1 VLTIANLSKA
11 YRGQRILDAVNWF
24 APDRTRIGLTGMN
37 GAGKSTLLKLIASEI
52 EPDGGE
58 INLPKGTTVG
68 YLPQEVIG
76 VSGRTVF
83 EEAIGAFADLHAL
96 EAECRSLEEALAAA
110 PTEGPEH
117 DRLMAAY
124 HDVRARFDVEVRY
137 DLEAETERVLAGLGF
152 RTDDFTR
159 DLGTFSGGWQ
169 MRVALAKLLLRRP
182 RVLLLDEPTNH
193 LDLEARTWLEEFLGA
208 SESLVILVAH
218 DRYFLDVCVQRIT
231 EVSRGRLTDYDCNYT
246 AYLAQREE
254 RRAQEADAY
263 AAQQEE
269 IARIEA
275 FVRRFRYQASKAALV
290 QSRVKQLEK
299 IERLAPP
306 DGHERRVKIRLPDP
320 PRSGRIVVG
329 LEHATK
335 RYGDLTV
342 YDGVDLA
349 IERGRKVALVG
360 PNGAGK
366 STLLKL
372 LVGVEPLTSGRRVC
386 GHNVRLAYFA
396 QDQSTALDGEKT
408 VLEELTTVAPTEL
421 MPRVRDLLG
430 AFLFSG
436 DAVEKPVRVLSG
448 GERNRLAL
456 AKLLVEPANCLLL
469 DEPTNHLDLT
479 AKEVLLEALLE
490 YAGTVVLVA
499 HDRYILDR
507 LPAEVIE
514 VGHGAAVRYL
524 GNYEDYLAKKAALEG
539 AATSAGAGARITAGA
554 SALRANA
561 MSASATG
568 ASGTAS
574 RDGGGARRANIGG
587 VSARRLDAGATS
599 SAGNGAAGNRGDGAP
614 ATDGRAQRDAARL
627 ERDAARR
634 QARAEEKR
642 RREAEGLESTIAAK
656 EAELA
661 ELTQVMNDPDFY
673 QTHPEPQRLFSS
685 YARLKR
691 EVEVLY
697 EKLERVTG

>member
-11 YRGQRILDAVNWF
+11 YRGQRILDGVNWF
-24 APDRTRIGLTGMN
+24 APDRIRIGLTGMN
-37 GAGKSTLLKLIASEI
+37 GAGKSTLLKLIAGQI
-52 EPDGGE
+52 EPDGGD

-76 VSGRTVF
+76 VCGRTVMD
-83 EEAIGAFADLHAL
+83 EALTAFADLHAL
-96 EAECRSLEEALAAA
+96 EAECRRLEETLAAA
-110 PTEGPEH
+110 PTTGPEH
-117 DRLMAAY
+117 DQLMAAY
-124 HDVRARFDVEVRY
+124 HDVRERFDSQVRY

-152 RTDDFTR
+152 CTADFTR
-159 DLGTFSGGWQ
+159 DIGTFSGGWQ

-193 LDLEARTWLEEFLGA
+193 LDLEARTWLEEFLAA
-208 SESLVILVAH
+208 SDSLVILVAH

-231 EVSRGRLTDYDCNYT
+231 EVSRGGLTDYDCNYT

-254 RRAQEADAY
+254 RRAQEAEAY

-290 QSRVKQLEK
+290 QSRLKQLEK
-299 IERLAPP
+299 IERLPAP

-329 LEHATK
+329 LERASK
-335 RYGDLTV
+335 RYGDLAV
-342 YDGVDLA
+342 YEGVDLA
-349 IERGRKVALVG
+349 IERGTKVALVG

-372 LVGVEPLTSGRRVC
+372 LVGVEPLSDGRRVC

-396 QDQSTALDGEKT
+396 QDQAAVLDPEKS
-408 VLEELTTVAPTEL
+408 VLEELTAVTPTEL
-421 MPRVRDLLG
+421 VPRVRDVLG

-436 DAVEKPVRVLSG
+436 DAVDKPVRVLSG

-479 AKEVLLEALLE
+479 AKEVLLDALLAYE
-490 YAGTVVLVA
+490 GTVVLVA
-499 HDRYILDR
+499 HDRYVLDR
-507 LPAEVIE
+507 LPTEVIE
-514 VGHGAAVRYL
+514 VGHGAAIRYL
-524 GNYEDYLAKKAALEG
+524 GNYEDYLARKAALDAQG
-539 AATSAGAGARITAGA
+539 AAALGNGSRRAAAHGVSGAGSGRDDGD
-554 SALRANA
+554 
-561 MSASATG
+561 ATG
-568 ASGTAS
+568 AAPVGN
-574 RDGGGARRANIGG
+574 GGRPSAQVRARR
-587 VSARRLDAGATS
+587 DAV
-599 SAGNGAAGNRGDGAP
+599 
-614 ATDGRAQRDAARL
+614 
-627 ERDAARR
+627 RR
-634 QARAEEKR
+634 QAREEEKR
-642 RREAEGLESTIAAK
+642 RREAEGLESAIAGK
-656 EAELA
+656 ETELA
-661 ELTQVMNDPDFY
+661 ELAQAMNDPDFY
-673 QTHPEPQRLFSS
+673 RTHPEPQRLFSA

-691 EVEVLY
+691 EIETLY
-697 EKLERVTG
+697 ERLERLSA

>member
-1 VLTIANLSKA
+1 VLTVANLSKA
-11 YRGQRILDAVNWF
+11 YRGQFVLDGVNWF

-37 GAGKSTLLKLIASEI
+37 GAGKSTLLKLIAGEL

-76 VSGRTVF
+76 VSGRSVF
-83 EEAIGAFADLHAL
+83 EEAISAFADLHAL
-96 EAECRSLEEALAAA
+96 EAECRRLEEALAAA
-110 PTEGPEH
+110 PVAGLEH
-117 DRLMAAY
+117 DRLMTAY
-124 HDVRARFDVEVRY
+124 HDVRERFDGSVRY

-152 RTDDFTR
+152 RTSDFTR

-193 LDLEARTWLEEFLGA
+193 LDLEARTWLEEFLAA

-246 AYLAQREE
+246 AYLEQREV

-299 IERLAPP
+299 IERLTPP

-329 LEHATK
+329 LEQATK

-342 YDGVDLA
+342 YEGVDLA
-349 IERGRKVALVG
+349 IERGSKVALVG

-372 LVGVEPLTSGRRVC
+372 LVGVEPLNAGRRVC

-396 QDQSTALDGEKT
+396 QDQSAILDAEKT
-408 VLEELTTVAPTEL
+408 VLEELTAVTPTEL
-421 MPRVRDLLG
+421 VPRVRDLLG

-436 DAVEKPVRVLSG
+436 DAVEKRVRVLSG

-456 AKLLVEPANCLLL
+456 AKLLIEPANCLLL

-479 AKEVLLEALLE
+479 AKEVLLEALLAYE
-490 YAGTVVLVA
+490 GTVVLVA

-507 LPAEVIE
+507 LPSQVIE

-524 GNYEDYLAKKAALEG
+524 GNYEDYLAKKAAMEG
-539 AATSAGAGARITAGA
+539 DTVALNAHGGSAARAQAA
-554 SALRANA
+554 SAARTNGATAAANG
-561 MSASATG
+561 G
-568 ASGTAS
+568 APARPVSLAAS
-574 RDGGGARRANIGG
+574 RDAHGRGNGSGETDGAR
-587 VSARRLDAGATS
+587 
-599 SAGNGAAGNRGDGAP
+599 GD
-614 ATDGRAQRDAARL
+614 RDV
-627 ERDAARR
+627 ARR
-634 QARAEEKR
+634 QARADEKR
-642 RREAEGLESTIAAK
+642 RRETESLETTIAAK

-661 ELTQVMNDPDFY
+661 ELTQVMNDADFY

-691 EVEVLY
+691 DIETLY
-697 EKLERVTG
+697 QRLERLSA

>member
-1 VLTIANLSKA
+1 VLTISNLTKA
-11 YRGQRILDAVNWF
+11 FRGQRILDAVNWF

-37 GAGKSTLLKLIASEI
+37 GAGKSTLLKLIAGEA
-52 EPDGGE
+52 EPDSGE
-58 INLPKGTTVG
+58 INLPRGTTVG

-83 EEAIGAFADLHAL
+83 DEAIAAFADLHAL
-96 EAECRSLEEALAAA
+96 EAECRRLEDALAAA
-110 PTEGPEH
+110 PVEGPEH
-117 DRLMAAY
+117 DGLMAAY
-124 HDVRARFDVEVRY
+124 HDVRERFDAQARY
-137 DLEAETERVLAGLGF
+137 DLEAETERVLGGLGF
-152 RTDDFTR
+152 RSADFTR

-193 LDLEARTWLEEFLGA
+193 LDLEARTWLEEFLAA

-246 AYLAQREE
+246 AYLERREE
-254 RRAQEADAY
+254 RRALEAQAY
-263 AAQQEE
+263 TAQQEE
-269 IARIEA
+269 IERIEA

-299 IERLAPP
+299 IERLSPP

-329 LEHATK
+329 LEHGTK
-335 RYGDLTV
+335 QYGDLTV
-342 YDGVDLA
+342 YSDVDLT
-349 IERGRKVALVG
+349 IERGTKVALVG

-372 LVGVEPLTSGRRVC
+372 LAGVEPLTAGRRIG

-396 QDQSTALDGEKT
+396 QDQSAVLDPEKT
-408 VLEELTTVAPTEL
+408 VLEELTAVTPTEL
-421 MPRVRDLLG
+421 VPRVRDLLG

-436 DAVEKPVRVLSG
+436 DAVEKAVRVLSG
-448 GERNRLAL
+448 GERTRLAL

-479 AKEVLLEALLE
+479 AKEVLLEALLAYE
-490 YAGTVVLVA
+490 GTVVLVA

-507 LPAEVIE
+507 LPSEVIE

-524 GNYEDYLAKKAALEG
+524 GNYEDYLAKKAAM
-539 AATSAGAGARITAGA
+539 APDASASPGAGARNGGGVVAPSRPAAVAESAAANGGDA
-554 SALRANA
+554 SAIPAAKRA
-561 MSASATG
+561 
-568 ASGTAS
+568 
-574 RDGGGARRANIGG
+574 
-587 VSARRLDAGATS
+587 
-599 SAGNGAAGNRGDGAP
+599 GD
-614 ATDGRAQRDAARL
+614 
-627 ERDAARR
+627 RDAARR
-634 QARAEEKR
+634 LARAEEKR
-642 RREAEGLESTIAAK
+642 RREAEDVEAAIAAK
-656 EAELA
+656 ETELA
-661 ELTQVMNDPDFY
+661 ELTQVMNDPTFY

-691 EVEVLY
+691 EIEGLY
-697 EKLERVTG
+697 ERLERVSV

>member
-37 GAGKSTLLKLIASEI
+37 GAGKSTLLKLIAGEI

-76 VSGRTVF
+76 ISGRTVF

-117 DRLMAAY
+117 DRLMTAY
-124 HDVRARFDVEVRY
+124 HDVRERFDAGVRY
-137 DLEAETERVLAGLGF
+137 DLEAETERVLSGLGF
-152 RTDDFTR
+152 RTEDFTR

-193 LDLEARTWLEEFLGA
+193 LDLEARTWLEEFLAA

-246 AYLAQREE
+246 AYLEKREE

-263 AAQQEE
+263 TAQQEE

-299 IERLAPP
+299 IERLTPP

-349 IERGRKVALVG
+349 IERGHKVALVG

-372 LVGVEPLTSGRRVC
+372 LVGAEPLNSGRRVC

-396 QDQSTALDGEKT
+396 QDQSAVLDGEKT
-408 VLEELTTVAPTEL
+408 VLEEMTAVAPTEL

-436 DAVEKPVRVLSG
+436 DAVEKRVRVLSG

-479 AKEVLLEALLE
+479 AKEVLLEALLDYE
-490 YAGTVVLVA
+490 GTVVLVA

-507 LPAEVIE
+507 LPSEVIE
-514 VGHGAAVRYL
+514 VGHGAAVRFL
-524 GNYEDYLAKKAALEG
+524 GNYEEYLAKKAALDG
-539 AATSAGAGARITAGA
+539 AATAPSGRISLGMTAARVNAGSAARGSGSASNGDDARRGGGGSDTRPSSGGAAARRADGVAATGGNGAGATHG
-554 SALRANA
+554 RAE
-561 MSASATG
+561 
-568 ASGTAS
+568 
-574 RDGGGARRANIGG
+574 RDAE
-587 VSARRLDAGATS
+587 RLD
-599 SAGNGAAGNRGDGAP
+599 
-614 ATDGRAQRDAARL
+614 
-627 ERDAARR
+627 RDAARR

-642 RREAEGLESTIAAK
+642 RREAEGLEATIAAK

-661 ELTQVMNDPDFY
+661 DLTQVMNDPDFY

-691 EVEVLY
+691 EVETLY

>member
-1 VLTIANLSKA
+1 MLTVSNLSKA
-11 YRGQRILDAVNWF
+11 YRGQRILDGVNWF

-37 GAGKSTLLKLIASEI
+37 GAGKSTLLRLIAGQI

-83 EEAIGAFADLHAL
+83 DEAMSAFADLHAL
-96 EAECRSLEEALAAA
+96 EAECRRLEDELAAG
-110 PTEGPEH
+110 PVDGPEH

-124 HDVRARFDVEVRY
+124 HDVRERFDGQVRY

-152 RTDDFTR
+152 RTADFTR

-193 LDLEARTWLEEFLGA
+193 LDLEARTWLEEFLAA

-246 AYLAQREE
+246 AYLAKREE
-254 RRAQEADAY
+254 RRALEAEAY
-263 AAQQEE
+263 TAQQEE
-269 IARIEA
+269 IERIEA

-299 IERLAPP
+299 MERLAPP

-342 YDGVDLA
+342 YEDVDLA
-349 IERGRKVALVG
+349 IERGSKVALVG

-372 LVGVEPLTSGRRVC
+372 LVGVEPVNDGRRVC

-396 QDQSTALDGEKT
+396 QDQSAVLDPEKS
-408 VLEELTTVAPTEL
+408 VLEELTAVTPTEM

-456 AKLLVEPANCLLL
+456 AKLLIEPANCLLL

-490 YAGTVVLVA
+490 YEGTVVLVA

-507 LPAEVIE
+507 LPSEVIE
-514 VGHGAAVRYL
+514 VGHGAAIRYL
-524 GNYEDYLAKKAALEG
+524 GNYEEYLAKKAALEG
-539 AATSAGAGARITAGA
+539 GVPGVAQASNGGRVGAAAAHGAR
-554 SALRANA
+554 
-561 MSASATG
+561 
-568 ASGTAS
+568 
-574 RDGGGARRANIGG
+574 
-587 VSARRLDAGATS
+587 
-599 SAGNGAAGNRGDGAP
+599 GNGAAAAGNGGGATMKAGTAAGAGRTGATNGDGDAS
-614 ATDGRAQRDAARL
+614 ARAD
-627 ERDAARR
+627 RDAARR

-642 RREAEGLESTIAAK
+642 RRETEGLEATIGAK
-656 EAELA
+656 ENELA

-691 EVEVLY
+691 EVEALY
-697 EKLERVTG
+697 EKLERLSA

>member
-1 VLTIANLSKA
+1 MLTIANLNKA
-11 YRGQRILDAVNWF
+11 YRGQRILDGVNWF
-24 APDRTRIGLTGMN
+24 APDRMRIGLTGMN
-37 GAGKSTLLKLIASEI
+37 GAGKSTLLRLIAGEI
-52 EPDGGE
+52 EPDSGE
-58 INLPKGTTVG
+58 INLPKGTSVG

-76 VSGRTVF
+76 ISGRTVLD
-83 EEAIGAFADLHAL
+83 EAMTAFADLHAL
-96 EAECRSLEEALAAA
+96 EAECRRLEDALGAA
-110 PTEGPEH
+110 PVEGPEH
-117 DRLMAAY
+117 DALMTAY
-124 HDVRARFDVEVRY
+124 HDVRERFDREVRY

-152 RTDDFTR
+152 RTSDFTR

-193 LDLEARTWLEEFLGA
+193 LDLEARTWLEEFLAA

-246 AYLAQREE
+246 AYLEQREE
-254 RRAQEADAY
+254 RRTQEAEAY

-275 FVRRFRYQASKAALV
+275 FIRRFRYQASKAPLV
-290 QSRVKQLEK
+290 QSRVKQLERM
-299 IERLAPP
+299 ERLAPP

-335 RYGDLTV
+335 HYGDLSV
-342 YDGVDLA
+342 YENVDLA
-349 IERGRKVALVG
+349 IERGSKVALVG

-366 STLLKL
+366 STLLKM
-372 LVGVEPLTSGRRVC
+372 LVGVEPLTAGRRVC

-396 QDQSTALDGEKT
+396 QDQSAVLDASKT
-408 VLEELTTVAPTEL
+408 VLDELTAVTPTEL
-421 MPRVRDLLG
+421 VPRVRDLLG

-448 GERNRLAL
+448 GERSRLAL

-490 YAGTVVLVA
+490 YEGTVVLVA

-507 LPAEVIE
+507 LPSEVVE

-524 GNYEDYLAKKAALEG
+524 GNYEDYLAKKASLDG
-539 AATSAGAGARITAGA
+539 AAPGSTSASRGVAANGRGA
-554 SALRANA
+554 SAAAPAQRIRHDAAA
-561 MSASATG
+561 MSDANGVARG
-568 ASGTAS
+568 DAMNDGS
-574 RDGGGARRANIGG
+574 R
-587 VSARRLDAGATS
+587 
-599 SAGNGAAGNRGDGAP
+599 GAAGDRTA
-614 ATDGRAQRDAARL
+614 RDAV
-627 ERDAARR
+627 RR
-634 QARAEEKR
+634 QARADEKR
-642 RREAEGLESTIAAK
+642 KREAAELETSIAAK
-656 EAELA
+656 ESELA
-661 ELTQVMNDPDFY
+661 ELAQVMNDPDFY
-673 QTHPEPQRLFSS
+673 QTHPEPQRLFSN
-685 YARLKR
+685 YAKLKR
-691 EVEVLY
+691 EIETLY
-697 EKLERVTG
+697 DRLERVTA